1 MKKTIWL
8 SIAVIL
14 VSTPSLWAV
23 EEIEKIVV
31 SASKTAQKVTKT
43 TSNVEVI
50 TSDELEA
57 RGVTTLT
64 DALNLLGGI
73 SFTSSGGI
81 GQQSTL
87 YMRGMDRGVLLLIDG
102 VRANDVTSIKSLASF
117 EHILTQDIEQ
127 IEVIKGASSGIW
139 GADASSG
146 VINVITK
153 KAKKN
158 GFSGTL
164 DISHGSH
171 DTTNANA
178 ILNYKSDK
186 GYISLGSQV
195 RQTEGLSA
203 MTPYGKNSKDYEK
216 DGYENKTHSI
226 KAGVAI
232 TPKDKIDLSYK
243 EVNANVQIDGL
254 DPITWANN
262 PNHIEDILTKERFKS
277 ANYKHTDSD
286 YELSLYANG
295 SDIKREYPS
304 SAYTK
309 LYNGEIK
316 EYGFNSKVNYSSDDF
331 VLFGADY
338 KQSKDKVNDKEF
350 TNRGYFLTNYNS
362 LNLFDAK
369 TILTESIRRDAHN
382 KFADKT
388 TFKVGLKQDLAF
400 LEGLSSSI
408 NYATSYNAPSLYNLY
423 APYGSGNDKLTPEE
437 IKSFDVSLAYK
448 NLKVTYFD
456 NKIEN
461 MIDYD
466 ITLWKYNNIAGT
478 SKIKGY
484 EVALGG
490 SIAKDTILNANYTN
504 LDTSDKNGNAL
515 PRRADESLKVGL
527 DYYGFEDLHL
537 GAFGEYV
544 GERFDRAN
552 ESGRQT
558 GKYTTANLIVDYS
571 VNPNYNIYSKIENV
585 TDKYYQSVDG
595 YSSLGRTISAGMR
608 ADF

>member
-14 VSTPSLWAV
+14 ATTPQLWAV

-31 SASKTAQKVTKT
+31 SAVKTSQKASKT

-50 TSDELEA
+50 TSDELQDKNIN
-57 RGVTTLT
+57 TLSE
-64 DALNLLGGI
+64 ALNLISGV

-87 YMRGMDRGVLLLIDG
+87 YVRGMDRGVLLLIDG

-153 KAKKN
+153 KAKKD

-164 DISHGSH
+164 DISHGSY

-186 GYISLGSQV
+186 GYISIGSQV

-203 MTPYGKNSKDYEK
+203 MTPYGNNPKDYEK
-216 DGYENKTHSI
+216 DGYENTTNSI
-226 KAGVAI
+226 KAGVFI
-232 TPKDKIDLSYK
+232 TPKDAIDLSYK
-243 EVNANVQIDGL
+243 EIKADVQIDGY
-254 DPITWANN
+254 DPITFANN
-262 PNHIEDILTKERFKS
+262 PNHVEDSSTKERFKS

-286 YELSLYANG
+286 WELSLYAND
-295 SDIKREYPS
+295 SDIKREYPLG
-304 SAYTK
+304 YTK
-309 LYNGEIK
+309 LYEGEIK
-316 EYGFNSKVNYSSDDF
+316 EYGANSKINYANNDF

-338 KQSKDKVNDKEF
+338 KGSKDKVNDKEF
-350 TNRGYFLTNYNS
+350 TNRGYFLTNYNIF
-362 LNLFDAK
+362 NDIIGK
-369 TILTESIRRDAHN
+369 ETILTESIRRDEHN
-382 KFADKT
+382 KFDDKT
-388 TFKVGLKQDLAF
+388 TFKVGLKQSLDF
-400 LEGLSSSI
+400 VDGLSASA

-423 APYGSGNDKLTPEE
+423 APYGSGNEKLTPEE

-466 ITLWKYNNIAGT
+466 MALFKYNNIAGT

-484 EVALGG
+484 EVAFG
-490 SIAKDTILNANYTN
+490 SNIAKDTAINLNYTN
-504 LDTSDKNGNAL
+504 LDAKDKDGKKLA
-515 PRRADESLKVGL
+515 RRPDESLKFGL

-558 GKYTTANLIVDYS
+558 GKYTTANLNANYS
-571 VNPNYNIYSKIENV
+571 VNPNYNIYAKVENL

-595 YSSLGRTISAGMR
+595 YSSLGRTFSVGMR
-608 ADF
+608 LDF